1 MAETPGILNHRSS
14 SCDQC
19 QRLTLRCM
27 LRTSVIYMGSE
38 MPELPE
44 VEVSRQGITP
54 FVLGES
60 VMRVVVRNASLR
72 WPIPAEI
79 QELVGLTITGVRR
92 RAKYLLL
99 ETDWGTA
106 ILHLGMS
113 GSLRVL
119 PHGAQAGKHD
129 HVDIELSNGKL
140 LRLNDPRR
148 FGALLWTREPVEQ
161 HRLLAKLG
169 PEPLTD
175 DFSGDILYQR
185 SRGRKVAVKQFIMDN
200 QVVVGVGNIYANESL
215 FAAGIHPQ
223 QEVGK
228 ISRARYR
235 KLADEIKLVLARAI
249 TQGGTTLR
257 DFTGSDG
264 KPGYFVQELQVYGRT
279 EQPCVQCGTPLR
291 EIRMN
296 GRSTVFCQRCQR

>member
-1 MAETPGILNHRSS
+1 
-14 SCDQC
+14 
-19 QRLTLRCM
+19 
-27 LRTSVIYMGSE
+27 

-44 VEVSRQGITP
+44 VEVSRLGITP

-60 VMRVVVRNASLR
+60 VMRVVVRNPSLR
-72 WPIPAEI
+72 WPVPADI
-79 QELVGLTITGVRR
+79 QELAGLTITGVRR

-113 GSLRVL
+113 GNLKVL
-119 PHGAQAGKHD
+119 PHGTPAGKHD
-129 HVDIELSNGKL
+129 HVDIELANGKL

-148 FGALLWTREPVEQ
+148 FGCLLWTRAPAEQ
-161 HRLLAKLG
+161 HPLLARLG

-175 DFSGDILYQR
+175 AFDGDYLYRR
-185 SRGRKVAVKQFIMDN
+185 SRGRKTAIKQFIMDN

-215 FAAGIHPQ
+215 FAAGIHPGR
-223 QEVGK
+223 EAGN
-228 ISRARYR
+228 IGRERYL
-235 KLADEIKLVLARAI
+235 KLAGEIKAVLARAI
-249 TQGGTTLR
+249 GQGGTTLK

-279 EQPCVQCGTPLR
+279 GQPCTSCGGLLR
-291 EIRMN
+291 ELRMN
-296 GRSTVFCQRCQR
+296 GRSTVFCPLCQR